1 MVVCTGSS
9 YAFPAKVAEVDATS
23 VPAKY
28 SKMRQ
33 DVNAAEN
40 ITVIGGGAVGLELV
54 GELSHY
60 YSKKNITLIHTGETV
75 LNNTALG
82 DKMKAKTLAA
92 VQALPNVKVMLGER
106 VEFSEL
112 QSEIKES
119 SVSYVEGK
127 RELTTSKGNKVGTD
141 LVFFCTGTKTN
152 TKSFKDNLPV
162 DEEGRIKVNEHLQ
175 IEGCKTAFAL
185 GDCAAI
191 GPKFAYLAMKFQAP
205 VINKNIRA
213 LEKKK
218 GMSAYKKG
226 PTMMVL
232 PLGPN
237 GGNSQLPMGIVVGNF
252 LTRTIK
258 SGDLFSSN
266 TWGELNQDIANV

>member
-127 RELTTSKGNKVGTD
+127 RELTTSKGNKVKKLLLCIPRNDRRLFDSDLTIDRMLYDQVGTD

-152 TKSFKDNLPV
+152 TKSFKDV
-162 DEEGRIKVNEHLQ
+162 GTI
-175 IEGCKTAFAL
+175 IW
-185 GDCAAI
+185 
-191 GPKFAYLAMKFQAP
+191 
-205 VINKNIRA
+205 
-213 LEKKK
+213 
-218 GMSAYKKG
+218 
-226 PTMMVL
+226 
-232 PLGPN
+232 
-237 GGNSQLPMGIVVGNF
+237 VVG
-252 LTRTIK
+252 
-258 SGDLFSSN
+258 
-266 TWGELNQDIANV
+266 EANL

>member
-1 MVVCTGSS
+1 MHRWILSS
-9 YAFPAKVAEVDATS
+9 KCLCHIS
-23 VPAKY
+23 RY

-191 GPKFAYLAMKFQAP
+191 GPKV
-205 VINKNIRA
+205 VI
-213 LEKKK
+213 
-218 GMSAYKKG
+218 
-226 PTMMVL
+226 
-232 PLGPN
+232 
-237 GGNSQLPMGIVVGNF
+237 
-252 LTRTIK
+252 
-258 SGDLFSSN
+258 
-266 TWGELNQDIANV
+266 